1 MPSSDPTPSDTKTVV
16 ASKPATQSVPTVRP
30 SQPQSTAGAFLIAAA
45 ISLTFAAL
53 IVVVALVVNGVDT
66 ATRTA
71 TSLCMPI
78 GVLWLAL
85 LTFGIATCLRGY
97 QAVGAIFVGL
107 FLFLWVTASSVTA
120 DRMISL
126 IEWHEGEPNA
136 TPEDP
141 YQTAVVLGGATS
153 VRPGGTREVNEAG
166 ERVVSAAQLW
176 HAGLTRSIVATGSSP
191 DGKYH
196 NKDVTAELLVS
207 LGVPEDVIFK
217 IDGQNTSQEMKYLK
231 SFLKTPPVNFPD
243 QGSPALITS
252 AFHMRRALRLARSQ
266 GLELDPH
273 AVGFS
278 NNAKRGFSPSK
289 FVPDAGSV
297 RRFSMALKELL
308 AEIVGR

>member
-1 MPSSDPTPSDTKTVV
+1 MTSPSPSPTVTKTAITSTPATPSV
-16 ASKPATQSVPTVRP
+16 ATEPT
-30 SQPQSTAGAFLIAAA
+30 SQPRSSVRAFAIAAA

-53 IVVVALVVNGVDT
+53 IVFVALAVNGVDT

-78 GVLWLAL
+78 GLLWLAL
-85 LTFGIATCLRGY
+85 LTFGIANGLRGH
-97 QAVGAIFVGL
+97 QAVGATFLGL

-120 DRMISL
+120 DRMVSL
-126 IEWHEGEPNA
+126 IEWHEAEPNA
-136 TPEDP
+136 TTDHP
-141 YQTAVVLGGATS
+141 YQVAVVLGGATT
-153 VRPGGTREVNEAG
+153 VRPGGTLEVNDAG

-196 NKDVTAELLVS
+196 NKDVTGELLVS
-207 LGVPEDVIFK
+207 LGVPEDAIFK
-217 IDGQNTSQEMKYLK
+217 IDGENTSQEMKFLK
-231 SFLKTPPVNFPD
+231 SFLKTPPANFPD

-289 FVPDAGSV
+289 FVPDAASV
-297 RRFSMALKELL
+297 RRFSMAFKELL